1 MSRNMKRSGCCRK
14 QLNVRTE
21 SFIIF
26 TLLDREA
33 EHEPEAQEYY
43 NIAGWLKDKVN
54 YNRISKFNTNKRRQV
69 LHGQIW
75 YCDMGYNIG
84 TEKNKLRPVL
94 VMSNNRINNSEKV
107 VIICITDAKGKV
119 NANNLPA
126 QDSWFLLYSGTS
138 DEDKMISPGRQVP
151 ASMHVYDFL
160 DKDSMVQCEE
170 IRAVSKSSL
179 MQPEGV

>member
-1 MSRNMKRSGCCRK
+1 
-14 QLNVRTE
+14 
-21 SFIIF
+21 
-26 TLLDREA
+26 
-33 EHEPEAQEYY
+33 
-43 NIAGWLKDKVN
+43 
-54 YNRISKFNTNKRRQV
+54 
-69 LHGQIW
+69 
-75 YCDMGYNIG
+75 
-84 TEKNKLRPVL
+84 
-94 VMSNNRINNSEKV
+94 MSNNRINNSEKV

-170 IRAVSKSSL
+170 IRAVSKSSERKV
-179 MQPEGV
+179 QKGIRFVKNGVDRRKLFAYNESKQEIL